1 MPKEFEHFGSISAGS
16 KKLGWGTGKSKT
28 EKYVERR
35 QNKGGRE
42 VTKKH
47 SLWNISLV
55 SQHSFNARAELCVLG
70 EIHSRWAIQ
79 QPAFHWCLGCE
90 SRETPL
96 PTYTSFSKSECGWEY
111 PVYCPKSA
119 LPWSVPEIWLRKYWL
134 MPPKTS
140 MEHTNNQTTWVVV
153 EQCTTPCHDPLI
165 FARTV
170 TGNGTILTPEMKE
183 VPAMETGTPQ
193 WDTALPWISHRSKGS
208 YLQETFCS
216 WSSQVIWQWYSQ
228 RWRYGQI

>member
-28 EKYVERR
+28 GKNMLKEGRTKEEGKWPRNTACEISAWCHSTPLMPEQNCVCWEKFTAGEP
-35 QNKGGRE
+35 
-42 VTKKH
+42 
-47 SLWNISLV
+47 SS
-55 SQHSFNARAELCVLG
+55 SQHFTGA
-70 EIHSRWAIQ
+70 
-79 QPAFHWCLGCE
+79 CLGCE

-153 EQCTTPCHDPLI
+153 DQCTTPCRDPLI

-170 TGNGTILTPEMKE
+170 TGNGTILTSTILTSVSCWEIFN
-183 VPAMETGTPQ
+183 
-193 WDTALPWISHRSKGS
+193 L
-208 YLQETFCS
+208 LC
-216 WSSQVIWQWYSQ
+216 
-228 RWRYGQI
+228 